1 MIDPDFWNDGRVKR
15 LSPTERLL
23 FIGMVSHADDEGRLL
38 ADPAFL
44 RSKIFPYDD
53 FTLEDITSM
62 RDHILQ
68 TNPNLQLYQNAGEDY
83 LYFRK
88 WPRYQKPSHPQP
100 SKLPQPPE
108 LQEPVQEE
116 IQEPVQEEIQEVIPE
131 QDQSQTG
138 TIPSQVRSGQSSL
151 GKVRVGQVRAVPEDF
166 TEFLSSEKDL
176 TDFMT
181 TTLTEY
187 MPRGPTQ
194 VMPVIRKLWL
204 QATGKEIGGEV
215 FQAVYASLPKYPI
228 PVLAKTLVK
237 SVKYSPGKTN
247 PAKYILTVFDKQMK
261 EYEKERSPSTT
272 DG

>member
-1 MIDPDFWNDGRVKR
+1 MPRRRMIDPDFWNDSRVKR

-23 FIGMVSHADDEGRLL
+23 FIGMVSQADDEGRLL

-62 RDHILQ
+62 RDRIVE
-68 TNPNLQLYQNAGEDY
+68 TNPNVHLYQNSGEDY
-83 LYFRK
+83 LCFRK

-100 SKLPQPPE
+100 SKLPKPPE
-108 LQEPVQEE
+108 LQEA
-116 IQEPVQEEIQEVIPE
+116 IPE
-131 QDQSQTG
+131 PKQELGQELDQPQTG

-151 GKVRVGQVRAVPEDF
+151 GKVRLGQVRAVQEDF
-166 TEFLSSEKDL
+166 SEFLSSEKDL

-204 QATGKEIGGEV
+204 QATGKEIDGDS
-215 FQAVYASLPKYPI
+215 FQVVYSALQKYPI
-228 PVLAKTLVK
+228 PVLAKSLVK
-237 SVKYSPGKTN
+237 AVKYSPGKTK
-247 PAKYILTVFDKQMK
+247 PANYIKTVFDKQLK
-261 EYEKERSPSTT
+261 EYEKERSP
-272 DG
+272 

>member
-53 FTLEDITSM
+53 FTLEDIKSM
-62 RDHILQ
+62 RDHILK

-108 LQEPVQEE
+108 LLEPVQEQS
-116 IQEPVQEEIQEVIPE
+116 QEPIPE
-131 QDQSQTG
+131 QDQPQTR
-138 TIPSQVRSGQSSL
+138 TIPSQVRLGQSSL
-151 GKVRVGQVRAVPEDF
+151 GKVRLGKVRAVPEDF
-166 TEFLSSEKDL
+166 TEFLHSEKDL

-194 VMPVIRKLWL
+194 VMPVIQKLWL
-204 QATGKEIGGEV
+204 QAGREMSKDV
-215 FQAVYASLPKYPI
+215 FQVVYSSLQKYPI
-228 PVLAKTLVK
+228 PVLAKSLVK
-237 SVKYSPGKTN
+237 AVKYSPGKTK
-247 PAKYILTVFDKQMK
+247 PANYIQTVFKEQMK
-261 EYEKERSPSTT
+261 EYEKERPP
-272 DG
+272 

>member
-23 FIGMVSHADDEGRLL
+23 FIGMISHADDEGRLL

-44 RSKIFPYDD
+44 RSKVFPYDD
-53 FTLEDITSM
+53 FSLEDITSM
-62 RDHILQ
+62 RDHIIEI
-68 TNPNLQLYQNAGEDY
+68 NPNVEIYQNASEDY

-100 SKLPQPPE
+100 SKLPKPPE
-108 LQEPVQEE
+108 LQEPVQET
-116 IQEPVQEEIQEVIPE
+116 IPE
-131 QDQSQTG
+131 QNQPQTG
-138 TIPSQVRSGQSSL
+138 IIPSQVRSGQSSL
-151 GKVRVGQVRAVPEDF
+151 GKVGLGQVRAVPEDF

-215 FQAVYASLPKYPI
+215 FQVVYASLPKYPI

-261 EYEKERSPSTT
+261 EYEKERSP
-272 DG
+272 

>member
-1 MIDPDFWNDGRVKR
+1 MPRRRMIDPDFWNDGRVKR

-53 FTLEDITSM
+53 FTLEDIKSM
-62 RDHILQ
+62 RDHILE

-108 LQEPVQEE
+108 LQEPVQDQ
-116 IQEPVQEEIQEVIPE
+116 IQEPVQE
-131 QDQSQTG
+131 QDQPQTG
-138 TIPSQVRSGQSSL
+138 IIPSQSRSGQSSL
-151 GKVRVGQVRAVPEDF
+151 GKVRLGKSRAVQEDF
-166 TEFLSSEKDL
+166 SEFLYSEKDL
-176 TDFMT
+176 TDFMM

-194 VMPVIRKLWL
+194 VMPVIQKFWI
-204 QATGKEIGGEV
+204 QSTGEEMHGGV
-215 FQAVYASLPKYPI
+215 FQVVYSSLQKYPI
-228 PVLAKTLVK
+228 PVLAKSLVK
-237 SVKYSPGKTN
+237 
-247 PAKYILTVFDKQMK
+247 A
-261 EYEKERSPSTT
+261 
-272 DG
+272 